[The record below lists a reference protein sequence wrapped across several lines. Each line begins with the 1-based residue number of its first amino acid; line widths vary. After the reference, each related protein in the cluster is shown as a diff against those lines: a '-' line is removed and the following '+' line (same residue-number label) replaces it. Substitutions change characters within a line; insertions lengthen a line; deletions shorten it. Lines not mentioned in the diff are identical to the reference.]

1 MRLREKVAIVT
12 GGGSGI
18 GRATSL
24 LFAREGAR
32 VLVVDVVG
40 ERAVQVAG
48 EANKAGGAAEA
59 LIGDVSTEDGAQ
71 RIISRAVELWG
82 RLDILVNN
90 AANFRQKP
98 VEQATQEDW
107 KTVWSVNVAGTSF
120 CSKYAVAVMRKQ
132 GYGTIVNVASIN
144 GLMGSEGQMTYSAT
158 KAAIINM
165 TKSMAIDLAPYNIR
179 VNCVCPGVTLTPALL
194 TLLDELKVSVEEAE
208 KRCVGRSMIKRF
220 GKPEEI
226 APAILFLA
234 SDEASYVNASALVV
248 DGGIS
253 SVWLSGAF

>member
-1 MRLREKVAIVT
+1 MRLRDKVAIVT

-32 VLVVDVVG
+32 VLVVDIAG
-40 ERAVQVAG
+40 QRAEQVA
-48 EANKAGGAAEA
+48 EEIRKQGATAEA
-59 LIGDVSTEDGAQ
+59 LAEDISTEAGAE
-71 RIISRAVELWG
+71 RIISRAVDLWK

-90 AANFRQKP
+90 AASFRQKP

-107 KTVWSVNVAGTSF
+107 ETVWGVNVAGTSF
-120 CSKYAVAVMRKQ
+120 CCKYAVAVMRKQ
-132 GYGTIVNVASIN
+132 GRGAIVNVASIN

-165 TKSMAIDLAPYNIR
+165 TKSMAVDLAPYNIR

-194 TLLDELKVSVEEAE
+194 TLLDELKLSVEEAE

-220 GKPEEI
+220 AKPEEI

>member
-1 MRLREKVAIVT
+1 MRLKDKVAIIT

-32 VLVVDVVG
+32 VLVVDIIKQ
-40 ERAVQVAG
+40 RAELVA
-48 EANKAGGAAEA
+48 EELRQQGATAEA
-59 LIGDVSTEDGAQ
+59 LAEDISTEAGAE
-71 RIISRAVELWG
+71 RIISRAVELWK
-82 RLDILVNN
+82 RLDVLVNN
-90 AANFRQKP
+90 AACFVQKP
-98 VEQATQEDW
+98 VEQATLEDW
-107 KTVWSVNVAGTSF
+107 EAVWGVNVAGTGF
-120 CSKYAVAVMRKQ
+120 CCKYAVPVMRKQ
-132 GYGTIVNVASIN
+132 GGGAIVNVASIN
-144 GLMGSEGQMTYSAT
+144 GLMGSENQMTYSAT

-165 TKSMAIDLAPYNIR
+165 TKSMAIDLAAYNIR

-194 TLLDELKVSVEEAE
+194 TLLHELKVWVEEAE

-220 GKPEEI
+220 AKPEEI

>member
-1 MRLREKVAIVT
+1 MRLRDKVAIVT

-32 VLVVDVVG
+32 VLVVDIVG
-40 ERAVQVAG
+40 ERAEQVA
-48 EANKAGGAAEA
+48 EEIRREGAIAEA
-59 LIGDVSTEDGAQ
+59 LAEDISTEAGAE
-71 RIISRAVELWG
+71 RIVARAVDLWK

-90 AANFRQKP
+90 AASFVQKP
-98 VEQATQEDW
+98 VEQATREDW
-107 KTVWSVNVAGTSF
+107 ETVWGVNVAGTSF
-120 CSKYAVAVMRKQ
+120 CCKYAVAVMRKQ
-132 GYGTIVNVASIN
+132 GGGAIVNVASIN
-144 GLMGSEGQMTYSAT
+144 GLMGSQGQMTYSAT

-194 TLLDELKVSVEEAE
+194 TLLEELKLSVEEAE

-220 GKPEEI
+220 AKPEEI

-234 SDEASYVNASALVV
+234 SDEASYVDASAVVV

>member
-1 MRLREKVAIVT
+1 MRLKDKVAIIT

-32 VLVVDVVG
+32 VLVVDIVG

-48 EANKAGGAAEA
+48 EATKAGGIAEA
-59 LIGDVSTEDGAQ
+59 FTGDVSTETGAQ
-71 RIISRAVELWG
+71 RIISRSVELWK

-90 AANFRQKP
+90 AASFVQKP
-98 VEQATQEDW
+98 VEQATQADW
-107 KTVWSVNVAGTSF
+107 DAVLAVNVAGTSF
-120 CSKYAVAVMRKQ
+120 CCKHAVAVMRKQ
-132 GYGTIVNVASIN
+132 GGGSIVNVASIN
-144 GLMGSEGQMTYSAT
+144 GLMGSQSQMTYSAT

-194 TLLDELKVSVEEAE
+194 TLLEELKLSVDEAE

-220 GKPEEI
+220 AKPEEI

-234 SDEASYVNASALVV
+234 SDEASYVVASALVV